1 MRGRASA
8 ATMWE
13 VAGKLAGDEATLK
26 RAGEALAGQK
36 EFEFASR
43 VLTEAATW
51 RQFGRELAGMTEE
64 KGEGGSVDE
73 MVAFCVKHSL
83 MKEAEKIRWSFKL
96 PDKKWVPAG
105 IER

>member
-1 MRGRASA
+1 
-8 ATMWE
+8 MWE
-13 VAGKLAGDEATLK
+13 VAGKVAGDEAALK

-43 VLTEAATW
+43 VLTEAGMW
-51 RQFGRELAGMTEE
+51 REFEREIAGMTEE
-64 KGEGGSVDE
+64 KGGGGSVDE

-96 PDKKWVPAG
+96 PDKK
-105 IER
+105 